1 MSDYQK
7 YNDIFNKEIFQK
19 SKAIIF
25 SFSPLNDKY
34 VYCPYS
40 HAVSE
45 DAVEQLGA
53 LMRRNLFFY
62 SFGETEVIEYYE
74 SGCFDT
80 MERAARYAY
89 KNRLPKRADIT
100 DGLPSET
107 LLDLLVQLYNPNA
120 YKLAVRTIFR
130 QDDNNEIKGYDLTYF
145 TKDESGISLW
155 LGQAK
160 LGEIAYCKSGI
171 NRDLLEKFEAT
182 YLSKQLFFVCTKRVA
197 LSNDAKDILK
207 TIEKINICTMDKDD
221 STRAEKLIAYL
232 QDQKIAVKIPCL
244 LAYGKAEPYQNASK
258 LYEQIEAEIQGIR
271 NYFNKHVYFF
281 KGFSPEIVFYV
292 FPIESIERLR
302 NKETGFY
309 AGLC

>member
-19 SKAIIF
+19 SKGIIF
-25 SFSPLNDKY
+25 SFSQLNDKNDKY

-40 HAVSE
+40 HAISE

-130 QDDNNEIKGYDLTYF
+130 QDDTRISKRNLLY
-145 TKDESGISLW
+145 ISL
-155 LGQAK
+155 
-160 LGEIAYCKSGI
+160 S
-171 NRDLLEKFEAT
+171 
-182 YLSKQLFFVCTKRVA
+182 V
-197 LSNDAKDILK
+197 IL
-207 TIEKINICTMDKDD
+207 
-221 STRAEKLIAYL
+221 
-232 QDQKIAVKIPCL
+232 P
-244 LAYGKAEPYQNASK
+244 
-258 LYEQIEAEIQGIR
+258 
-271 NYFNKHVYFF
+271 
-281 KGFSPEIVFYV
+281 
-292 FPIESIERLR
+292 
-302 NKETGFY
+302 
-309 AGLC
+309 